1 MKRTRRFKAVLLAT
15 LLAIGVAGCG
25 GTGPV
30 LTTPGNPIS
39 VAELFP
45 TALLAEPIKLR
56 AGYTHTTQPFEVT
69 SPEAVWEVSL
79 GVVRRDEKIPAE
91 RFFCLV
97 DSRNSQLRKIRLCSN
112 DEPGI
117 HIQWELLSSDGK
129 VVHSYTYDALKQ
141 IANNQTTRKAYQ
153 LGLGAFA
160 RQAVGQYTVKVTVL
174 RDFPELD
181 ITGPHSQHQ
190 FSISIQQLIQRI

>member
-56 AGYTHTTQPFEVT
+56 AGYTHITQSFEVT
-69 SPEAVWEVSL
+69 SPETVWEVSL
-79 GVVRRDEKIPAE
+79 GVVRRDDEIPAK

-97 DSRNSQLRKIRLCSN
+97 DSRESLSRSSLYLEKKCPD

-117 HIQWELLSSDGK
+117 HIQWELLSADGMLIRW
-129 VVHSYTYDALKQ
+129 YTYDALKQ
-141 IANNQTTRKAYQ
+141 NTNNQTTRIAYQ
-153 LGLGAFA
+153 LGLGAFTHLVA
-160 RQAVGQYTVKVTVL
+160 GQYRIKVTVL

-181 ITGPHSQHQ
+181 VTTPHIVVGRP
-190 FSISIQQLIQRI
+190 FFRRR